1 MLVCIPRMLTVKRV
15 ESKIDR
21 IYSVSPM
28 KRETL
33 LGWTV
38 MLNSLKILILNYSYE
53 PLQFCSAKR
62 GLVMVLSGRAEQIEC
77 DGYVVRSP
85 SMSLQVPTVIRVL
98 NMVKRKARKNVSFS
112 KKNILRRD
120 NFTCQYCG
128 DKEHPLTVDHIIPK
142 SRGGKTTWTNV
153 VVACK
158 PCNMKKGSRTAR
170 EANMKLHKSPSR
182 PNFSFHQLVVPGA
195 PASHVDSWM
204 KYLPKSFVSRTS
216 MN

>member
-1 MLVCIPRMLTVKRV
+1 
-15 ESKIDR
+15 
-21 IYSVSPM
+21 
-28 KRETL
+28 
-33 LGWTV
+33 

-98 NMVKRKARKNVSFS
+98 NLVKRKARKGVSFS

-128 DKEHPLTVDHIIPK
+128 DQEYPLTVDHVIPK
-142 SRGGKTTWTNV
+142 SRGGKTSWTNV

-170 EANMKLHKSPSR
+170 EANMPLSKAPER
-182 PNFSFHQLVVPGA
+182 PNFSFHRLVVPVG
-195 PASHVDSWM
+195 PTSHVESWM
-204 KYLPKSFVSRTS
+204 KYLPKSFVARTS

>member
-1 MLVCIPRMLTVKRV
+1 
-15 ESKIDR
+15 
-21 IYSVSPM
+21 
-28 KRETL
+28 
-33 LGWTV
+33 

-98 NMVKRKARKNVSFS
+98 NMVKRKAGKSVYFS
-112 KKNILRRD
+112 KKNILGRD

-128 DKEHPLTVDHIIPK
+128 DQEYPLTVDHIIPK

-158 PCNMKKGSRTAR
+158 PCNMKKGNRTDR
-170 EANMKLHKSPSR
+170 EAGMRLSKIPGR
-182 PNFSFHQLVVPGA
+182 PNFSFHRLVVPVG
-195 PASHVDSWM
+195 PTSHVESWM
-204 KYLPKSFVSRTS
+204 KYLPKSFIARTS